1 MAISSSGTT
10 VPQSP
15 YPSLTR
21 CRSEMT
27 KKIAGNMPEEPD
39 GTAVA
44 KHWEWRRRESKTI

>member
-27 KKIAGNMPEEPD
+27 KKVAGNVSEKTN

-44 KHWEWRRRESKTI
+44 RHWELQRREPKTF